1 MAAYLCYSICLTG
14 FVYPVVAHAAWSN
27 NGFLSAYNPSPLW
40 GTGMIDFAGSGVVH
54 TVGGTTAIIATFVL
68 GPRKG
73 RFYDSRGNPLPKPT
87 PFPGHSVALQ
97 MLGTFILWFGWY
109 GFNPGSALTISSP
122 TVNNGKVASL
132 CAVTTTLSAAMACV
146 TALIS
151 KLLWEERQTGE
162 AKFDL
167 SAAMNGA
174 LSGLVAITSGCA
186 VVQPWA
192 AVVIGMS
199 AGWCYLGGSSLLM
212 KLRLDDAVDAIP
224 VHLVNGLWGV
234 LATGFY
240 ADPNLIQNAYG
251 RSNHA
256 GLFYE
261 FGRGRFDATLLAA
274 QFVGL
279 LFILGWVCI
288 LLFPFFILLNYLGW
302 FRADSLEELVGLDIS
317 YHGGRALNTETGERQ
332 YEYVEAFRKRQGLR
346 RRNRLRHHA
355 SNRQEATNGNT
366 EAETAIG
373 ETERNTEVD
382 SFNEDEI
389 SVNEWVA

>member
-1 MAAYLCYSICLTG
+1 
-14 FVYPVVAHAAWSN
+14 
-27 NGFLSAYNPSPLW
+27 
-40 GTGMIDFAGSGVVH
+40 
-54 TVGGTTAIIATFVL
+54 
-68 GPRKG
+68 
-73 RFYDSRGNPLPKPT
+73 
-87 PFPGHSVALQ
+87 
-97 MLGTFILWFGWY
+97 
-109 GFNPGSALTISSP
+109 
-122 TVNNGKVASL
+122 
-132 CAVTTTLSAAMACV
+132 MACV